1 MTKYIDKQVV
11 KDFLTDTF
19 NNDKNNAIIDYYLSF
34 RNDNISIANKMK
46 QGKVEGMCYV
56 IEFDDISVI
65 DQNDL
70 ELFYFA
76 LSDDEWLE
84 DVGNEC
90 EEEIKT
96 WLENES

>member
-1 MTKYIDKQVV
+1 MRVDKQVV
-11 KDFLTDTF
+11 KNFLTDTF
-19 NNDKNNAIIDYYLSF
+19 NNDKNNAIIDSYLKF
-34 RNDNISIANKMK
+34 RSDNISIANKVK
-46 QGKVEGMCYV
+46 QGKVESICYV
-56 IEFDDISVI
+56 IEFDNISVV

-76 LSDDEWLE
+76 LNDDEWLE

-90 EEEIKT
+90 YEEIKA